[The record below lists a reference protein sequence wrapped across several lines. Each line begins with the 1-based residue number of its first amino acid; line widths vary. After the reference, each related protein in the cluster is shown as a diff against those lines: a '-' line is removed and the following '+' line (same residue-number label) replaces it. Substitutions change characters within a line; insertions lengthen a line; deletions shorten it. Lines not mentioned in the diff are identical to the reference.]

1 MNAEFSSDNLTI
13 NSKTIEVIKDKNEIL
28 FNGNVFIKSKNFVI
42 NADKAL
48 YNNLNKIIYVNGAPS
63 RIESVYDDNFFKGS
77 ADKIIFSEADEVQLI
92 GNAQMNYENIDIS
105 SNEISFSLKDGK
117 ITSSN

>member
-1 MNAEFSSDNLTI
+1 MNAEFSLDNLTI

-28 FNGNVFIKSKNFVI
+28 FNGNVFIKSKNFIV

-48 YNNLNKIIYVNGAPS
+48 YNNLNKIVYVNGTPS
-63 RIESVYDDNFFKGS
+63 RIESIYDDNIFKGS

-105 SNEISFSLKDGK
+105 SNEISFNLKDGK

>member
-28 FNGNVFIKSKNFVI
+28 FNGNVFIKSKNFIV

-48 YNNLNKIIYVNGAPS
+48 YNNLNKIVYVNGTPS
-63 RIESVYDDNFFKGS
+63 RIESIDDDNMIE
-77 ADKIIFSEADEVQLI
+77 ADKNRKSWIT
-92 GNAQMNYENIDIS
+92 
-105 SNEISFSLKDGK
+105 EISKVRP
-117 ITSSN
+117 NE